1 MLTIIIEVTI
11 FIILACVVYAVTR
24 ILRRPK
30 HDKPVIPESK
40 PSGQWSGGGG
50 WGK

>member
-1 MLTIIIEVTI
+1 MLTIIIDVTI
-11 FIILACVVYAVTR
+11 FILACVVYAVTR
-24 ILRRPK
+24 IMRRRPK
-30 HDKPVIPESK
+30 RDKPVIPESK